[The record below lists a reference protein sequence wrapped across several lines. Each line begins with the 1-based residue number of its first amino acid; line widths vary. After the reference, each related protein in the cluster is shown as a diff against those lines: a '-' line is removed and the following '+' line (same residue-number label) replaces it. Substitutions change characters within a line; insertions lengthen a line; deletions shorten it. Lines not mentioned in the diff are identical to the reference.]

1 MTSRFAAALLL
12 LAFATTGANGA
23 CDKAVVDKAM
33 DISADGSCAKKTT
46 DCAMKTAEQAA
57 DKMAE
62 WGCKCNEDNAV
73 CLETAL
79 KDSGCAEDEAAKG
92 VVQPTIDS
100 ARKLNTDSGCKA
112 GGGGG
117 DDAASAA
124 QASAFPSFV
133 ALTILGSMLL
143 LAVARA

>member
-23 CDKAVVDKAM
+23 CDKAVV
-33 DISADGSCAKKTT
+33 
-46 DCAMKTAEQAA
+46 
-57 DKMAE
+57 
-62 WGCKCNEDNAV
+62 DNAV

-100 ARKLNTDSGCKA
+100 ARKLNTDSNCKEGA
-112 GGGGG
+112 GGG